1 MTLGGV
7 SNACGAIVRL
17 CEDGMLGNCE
27 YGSGEAGS
35 VDTGDGV
42 VSRDGVAVVEE
53 EEEVVVVVVVVVA
66 VVRSSFGYLS
76 PAR

>member
-1 MTLGGV
+1 
-7 SNACGAIVRL
+7 
-17 CEDGMLGNCE
+17 MLGNCE

-53 EEEVVVVVVVVVA
+53 EEEEVVVVVVVVVA